1 MHLKT
6 HMTTLGFERRNQSIN
21 GERARDYLINGERER
36 ERDYM
41 CGPHHKGVTTWPR
54 QDQHTKPGKLVSS
67 ADQF

>member
-1 MHLKT
+1 MWL
-6 HMTTLGFERRNQSIN
+6 
-21 GERARDYLINGERER
+21 ERARDYIHTASESERLLPAKER

-67 ADQF
+67 ADHF